1 MIRFYSFGTDLSH
14 ISTSTLHYSA
24 TDPFMYY
31 SIPEVLDASINL
43 KDVDYSDIIIR
54 SRRNAD
60 SNLSSDPP
68 QSQPR
73 LNREEAGDD
82 DDVAAG
88 KVSRKTRVSF
98 ECHPSKLVEAMM
110 DDLDL
115 EFGDESVRLDDI
127 ISLFDSRCSL
137 SRQ

>member
-1 MIRFYSFGTDLSH
+1 
-14 ISTSTLHYSA
+14 
-24 TDPFMYY
+24 MYY

-43 KDVDYSDIIIR
+43 KDVDYSDIISR
-54 SRRNAD
+54 SRMNAD

-73 LNREEAGDD
+73 HNREEAGDD
-82 DDVAAG
+82 AVAAG

-115 EFGDESVRLDDI
+115 EFGDESLRLDEI
-127 ISLFDSRCSL
+127 MSLFDSRCSL

>member
-1 MIRFYSFGTDLSH
+1 MIRFYSFGTDVSH

-43 KDVDYSDIIIR
+43 KDVDYSDII
-54 SRRNAD
+54 SRNQRNAN

-68 QSQPR
+68 QFQSR
-73 LNREEAGDD
+73 HNREEAGNDA
-82 DDVAAG
+82 VAAG
-88 KVSRKTRVSF
+88 KVSRKSRVSF
-98 ECHPSKLVEAMM
+98 ESHPSLLVEAMM

-115 EFGDESVRLDDI
+115 EFGDKSLRLDEI